1 MNKEKLNRYFWLSHE
16 IERQEKRRE
25 RLQKK
30 VSTGDLASDVVSGSS
45 SHFPY
50 IETKF
55 KITGVPTGMLD
66 KISDSIEKNLDEA
79 LKARDEIENYVN
91 DIDDPQMRELL
102 RSRFIDCQGWKDV
115 GRDNYISPDHARK
128 KIREFLKSIS

>member
-1 MNKEKLNRYFWLSHE
+1 
-16 IERQEKRRE
+16 
-25 RLQKK
+25 
-30 VSTGDLASDVVSGSS
+30 
-45 SHFPY
+45 
-50 IETKF
+50 
-55 KITGVPTGMLD
+55 MLD
-66 KISDSIEKNLDEA
+66 KISDSIDRNLDEA
-79 LKARDEIENYVN
+79 VKARDEIENYVN